1 MRTLGRVGVDAVAAR
16 ICFFAQKNGKMAPPN
31 KSQMLVGE
39 EESPKFHGG
48 FQLYGK
54 CNINHIHYTILGLDF
69 GIMYRFAGNR
79 SQIYI
84 VSYINIMQVG

>member
-1 MRTLGRVGVDAVAAR
+1 MLLRRGSAKVKCWLERKKVRNFTEGFSFTASATL
-16 ICFFAQKNGKMAPPN
+16 NP
-31 KSQMLVGE
+31 
-39 EESPKFHGG
+39 
-48 FQLYGK
+48 
-54 CNINHIHYTILGLDF
+54 IHYTILGLDF

>member
-1 MRTLGRVGVDAVAAR
+1 MLLRRGSAFSHR
-16 ICFFAQKNGKMAPPN
+16 KMKKWPPPN

-48 FQLYGK
+48 FQLHGK